1 MPPPA
6 PSLRLIESVKAG
18 AGLHQPIRSVALIG
32 NYPPRRCG
40 IATFTA
46 DVREALLEARPDLVC
61 DVYAMTDPGE
71 SYAYPE
77 EVRVEIRQEEP
88 ADYLAAAVSLNHSRP
103 DVICV
108 EHEFGIFGG
117 SAGEHLLLMLD
128 AVDRPVVSTLHTVL
142 EQPNDDQKRVFER
155 LLARSSRLLVMAE
168 RGRRILREV
177 WNVPDHKIAV
187 IPHGAPARPLADPE
201 AFKQAL
207 GFAGHEV
214 LFTFGLLSPN
224 KGIETVIKALPQ
236 IVKAR
241 PTALYVVLGA
251 THPHL
256 IAQQGEQ
263 YRESLK
269 DLAASLGVSD
279 HLHLIDSFTDTPKL
293 LDYLQAADV
302 YVTPYLN
309 AAQITSGTLS
319 YAAAL
324 GKPVVSTPYWHAEEL
339 LGDGRGRLVPF
350 GDSDAIAREVTG
362 LLSDDMARQALR
374 ESIYAYTRS
383 TVWSAYAETTLAVL
397 EAARAPR
404 KPLAE
409 APRAPLRPSPNVAA
423 LNRMTDGCGMLQHS
437 LFAIP
442 DRRHGYC
449 VDDNARALI
458 LMHRL
463 PGPLSPEKRTLISTY
478 AAFVQ
483 HAWNEDEGRFRNFMS
498 FERQWL
504 EPVGSEDS
512 CGRAAMAVAVS
523 AAESQDPLHRRW
535 AVTLMD
541 RVMQRLDEVTSVR
554 ANTFVMLGLVSLM
567 TTGWEA
573 GRVRAGA
580 ARRLDRL
587 AGLVKSR
594 KAQGLPWFEP
604 ALSYD
609 NARLPE
615 AMIRAGKAL
624 GDAEAVQLGLEAL
637 DWLCL
642 RQTAPG
648 GHFLPVATA
657 DFGQPLE
664 AKTLFDQQP
673 VEAAATVEACEAA
686 FAATGDPRWAAEAE
700 RAYAWFEGANCLGA
714 RMATPDGEC
723 YDGLTWN
730 GPNENQ
736 GAESVLSYQ
745 SAACALLRISA
756 ASASAQKMAADR

>member
-1 MPPPA
+1 MAPPSH
-6 PSLRLIESVKAG
+6 SLRLIDSAKAG
-18 AGLHQPIRSVALIG
+18 ANLSQPIRSVALIG

-46 DVREALLEARPDLVC
+46 DVREALLAARPELAC
-61 DVYAMTDPGE
+61 DVYAMTDRGQT
-71 SYAYPE
+71 YAYPA
-77 EVRVEIRQEEP
+77 EVRVQIRQDEP
-88 ADYLAAAVSLNHSRP
+88 ADYMAAAVALNHSRP

-108 EHEFGIFGG
+108 QHEFGIFGG
-117 SAGEHLLLMLD
+117 AAGEHLMLMLD

-142 EQPNDDQKRVFER
+142 EEPNDDQKRVFER
-155 LLARSSRLLVMAE
+155 LLARSTRVMVMAE
-168 RGRRILREV
+168 RGRRILRDV
-177 WNVPDHKIAV
+177 WKVPDAKISV
-187 IPHGAPARPLADPE
+187 IPHGAPDRPLADPE
-201 AFKQAL
+201 PFKAGL
-207 GFAGHEV
+207 GLAGHEV

-224 KGIETVIKALPQ
+224 KGIETVIRALPQ
-236 IVKAR
+236 IVQAR
-241 PTALYVVLGA
+241 PTAVYVVLGA

-263 YRESLK
+263 YRDSLR
-269 DLAASLGVSD
+269 DLAARLGVSE
-279 HLHLIDSFTDTPKL
+279 HLRLIDTFTDQPQL
-293 LDYLQAADV
+293 LEYLQAADV

-309 AAQITSGTLS
+309 AAQVTSGTLS

-350 GDSDAIAREVTG
+350 SDSAAIARETIA
-362 LLSDDMARQALR
+362 LLSDAGGRQALR
-374 ESIYAYTRS
+374 EKIYRYTRS
-383 TVWSAYAETTLAVL
+383 TVWSAYAEATLEVL
-397 EAARAPR
+397 QAARAARQP
-404 KPLAE
+404 PVE
-409 APRAPLRPSPNVAA
+409 APRAALRPSPDMGA
-423 LNRMTDGCGMLQHS
+423 LRRMTDSCGMMQHS

-463 PGPLSPEKRTLISTY
+463 PGPVTAEKRDLVSTY

-483 HAWNEDEGRFRNFMS
+483 HAWNDDEGRFRNFMS
-498 FERQWL
+498 YERQWL
-504 EPVGSEDS
+504 EAAGSEDS
-512 CGRAAMAVAVS
+512 CGRAAMAVAIS

-535 AVTLMD
+535 AQSLMG
-541 RVMQRLDEVTSVR
+541 RVMPHLDAITSLR
-554 ANTFVMLGLVSLM
+554 ADAFVLLGLVALM
-567 TTGWEA
+567 ATGWEA
-573 GRVRAGA
+573 ERVRSGA
-580 ARRLDRL
+580 RRRLDRL
-587 AGLVKSR
+587 AGLLEHR
-594 KAQGLPWFEP
+594 KAQNLPWFE
-604 ALSYD
+604 ATLSYD

-624 GDAEAVQLGLEAL
+624 GDEAAVELGLEAL
-637 DWLCL
+637 DWLSL

-648 GHFLPVATA
+648 GQFLPVATA

-673 VEAAATVEACEAA
+673 IEAAATVEACEAA
-686 FAATGDPRWAAEAE
+686 FAATGDPRWVAEAQ
-700 RAYAWFEGANCLGA
+700 RAYGWYEGENCLGA
-714 RMATPDGEC
+714 RMATPGGEC

-745 SAACALLRISA
+745 AAACALVRILA
-756 ASASAQKMAADR
+756 ASASTQKMAADR